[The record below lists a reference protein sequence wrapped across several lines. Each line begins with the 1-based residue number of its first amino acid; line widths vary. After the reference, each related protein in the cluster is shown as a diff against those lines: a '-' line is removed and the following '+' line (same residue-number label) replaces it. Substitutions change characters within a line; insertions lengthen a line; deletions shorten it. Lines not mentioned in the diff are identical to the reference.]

1 MILLVD
7 VGNTRIKWVLWN
19 QGTVIR
25 RGNLLHKV
33 MDRSSLGKRLWADL
47 ERPSQ
52 VIIANVAGAEMAE
65 SLDAWISQAW
75 SLKARFL
82 VSEATGF
89 GIRNA
94 YGIPKQ
100 LGVDRWVAMIGA
112 RSLVSQAC
120 CVVDCGTAI
129 TVDGLSADGHHLGG
143 VIFPG
148 VRLMRESLY
157 RDTRQILAEEGG
169 ETAVFGQS
177 TRDCVW
183 NGTLFAVAAGIDRVT
198 RQMTRA
204 LDGQVIHLLTGG
216 DAETLLPHLEE
227 DYLLEPDLIFRGL
240 LAIAGQVGSD
250 YKSETDLAFS

>member
-7 VGNTRIKWVLWN
+7 VGNTRIKWMLWN
-19 QGTVIR
+19 QGTVIE
-25 RGNLLHKV
+25 RGDLLHKDII
-33 MDRSSLGKRLWADL
+33 DRSTLGECLWGGL

-52 VIIANVAGAEMAE
+52 VIIANVAGVDMSGA
-65 SLDAWISQAW
+65 LDTWISRRW
-75 SLKARFL
+75 SLHARFL
-82 VSEATGF
+82 ISEATGF
-89 GIRNA
+89 GIRTA

-129 TVDGLSADGHHLGG
+129 TIDGLSADGHHLGG

-148 VRLMRESLY
+148 IRLMRESLY

-169 ETAVFGQS
+169 EPGLFGQS

-183 NGTLFAVAAGIDRVT
+183 NGTVFAVAAGIDRVT
-198 RQMTRA
+198 KQMQ
-204 LDGQVIHLLTGG
+204 QVLGGEVAHLLTGG
-216 DAETLLPHLEE
+216 DAEVLLPHLES
-227 DYLLEPDLIFRGL
+227 DYILELDLIFRGL
-240 LAIAGQVGSD
+240 LAIAGYVWSD
-250 YKSETDLAFS
+250 